1 MSVRIRADLEGIP
14 GYVPGRTIPGAIK
27 LASNESGVGPLPS
40 VAKALESAGE
50 LINRYPDNNAT
61 SLTGKLAAKFG
72 VDPRNVVVGCGSVM
86 LCQELIQAVCTAEQ
100 RVAFGWRSFEAYPLL
115 ARTIGAEPVM
125 VPNTASH
132 ALDLRSLAE
141 AINADAESVGL
152 VFVCTPNN
160 PTGTT
165 LGADEIEEFV
175 AAVPSHVTVVLDE
188 AYREFAVDGSP
199 DGTRFLT
206 DAHGN
211 PRDNVVV
218 LRTFSKAYG
227 LAGLRVGYAI
237 GHPRLLDAVRAVH
250 VPFTVN
256 SLALAAAEASLDA
269 EAELAERVADV
280 VAERGRVIDE
290 LRAAGIEVVDSQAN
304 FVWLPLGDDTPRF
317 DEFMT
322 ERKVIVRAFA
332 ADGARVTISTPADND
347 AFLSAAREWAA
358 AERA

>member
-14 GYVPGRTIPGAIK
+14 GYVPGRTIPGAVK

-40 VAKALESAGE
+40 VTKALESAGS

-61 SLTGKLAAKFG
+61 VLAGKLAAKFG
-72 VDPRNVVVGCGSVM
+72 VTPANIVVGCGSVM
-86 LCQELIQAVCTAEQ
+86 LCQQLIQAVCTSER

-132 ALDLRSLAE
+132 ELDLPALADT
-141 AINADAESVGL
+141 INQDAESVGL

-165 LGADEIEEFV
+165 LTAEQIEDFL
-175 AAVPSHVTVVLDE
+175 AAIPTHVTVVLDE

-199 DGTRFLT
+199 DGTRFLV
-206 DAHGN
+206 DAAGN

-250 VPFTVN
+250 VPFSVN
-256 SLALAAAEASLDA
+256 SLALAAAEESLDA
-269 EAELAERVADV
+269 EAELAERVADIV
-280 VAERGRVIDE
+280 SERGRVIDQ
-290 LRAAGIEVVDSQAN
+290 LRAGGIEVVDSQAN
-304 FVWLPLGDDTPRF
+304 FVWLPLGADTARF

-322 ERKVIVRAFA
+322 DRKVIVRAFA
-332 ADGARVTISTPADND
+332 GDGARVTISTPADND
-347 AFLSAAREWAA
+347 VFLAAAREWSA
-358 AERA
+358 AEG

>member
-14 GYVPGRTIPGAIK
+14 GYVPGRTIPGAVK

-40 VAKALESAGE
+40 VVEALDSAGA
-50 LINRYPDNNAT
+50 LINRYPDNTAT
-61 SLTGKLAAKFG
+61 ALAGKLAAKFG
-72 VDPRNVVVGCGSVM
+72 VAPQNIVVGCGSVM
-86 LCQELIQAVCTAEQ
+86 LCQELIQAVCTAKQ
-100 RVAFGWRSFEAYPLL
+100 RVAFGWRSFEAYPVL
-115 ARTIGAEPVM
+115 ARTVGAEPVM
-125 VPNTASH
+125 VPNTAAH
-132 ALDLRSLAE
+132 ALDLEALAE
-141 AINADAESVGL
+141 SINADAESVGL

-165 LGADEIEEFV
+165 LSAGEIEKFLD
-175 AAVPSHVTVVLDE
+175 AVPAHVAVVLDE

-206 DAHGN
+206 DEAGN
-211 PRDNVVV
+211 PRENVVV

-250 VPFTVN
+250 VPFSVN

-269 EAELAERVADV
+269 ETELAERVADV
-280 VAERGRVIDE
+280 VSERGRVIDE
-290 LRAAGIEVVDSQAN
+290 LRAVGIEVVDSQAN
-304 FVWLPLGDDTPRF
+304 FVWLPLGDATSRF

-322 ERKVIVRAFA
+322 DRKVIVRAFA

-347 AFLSAAREWAA
+347 AFLSAAREWATA
-358 AERA
+358 QA

>member
-14 GYVPGRTIPGAIK
+14 GYVPGRSIPGAVK
-27 LASNESGVGPLPS
+27 LASNESGVAPLPS
-40 VAKALESAGE
+40 VTKELESAGD

-61 SLTGKLAAKFG
+61 VLAGKLAAKFG
-72 VDPRNVVVGCGSVM
+72 VSPENIVVGCGSVM
-86 LCQELIQAVCTAEQ
+86 LCQELIQAVCTAER
-100 RVAFGWRSFEAYPLL
+100 RVAFGWRSFEAYPVL
-115 ARTIGAEPVM
+115 ARTVGAEPVT
-125 VPNTASH
+125 VPNTGSH
-132 ALDLRSLAE
+132 ELDLPALAE
-141 AINADAESVGL
+141 AINKDPESVGL

-165 LGADEIEEFV
+165 LSAEQIDEFL
-175 AAVPSHVTVVLDE
+175 AAVPPHVTVVLDE

-199 DGTRFLT
+199 DGTIFLK
-206 DAHGN
+206 DKDGN

-237 GHPRLLDAVRAVH
+237 GDPRLLNAVRGVH
-250 VPFTVN
+250 VPFSVN

-280 VAERGRVIDE
+280 VSERGRVIDE
-290 LRAAGIEVVDSQAN
+290 LRAAGIEVIDSQAN
-304 FVWLPLGDDTPRF
+304 FVWLPLGGDTGRF

-322 ERKVIVRAFA
+322 DRKVIVRAFA
-332 ADGARVTISTPADND
+332 GDGARVTISTPADND
-347 AFLSAAREWAA
+347 VFISAAREWAT
-358 AERA
+358 AES